1 MKMTNKEAIKRIK
14 DFALYHAIRDL
25 PNSAYTVE
33 AFEMAIRALEN
44 QDRGVV
50 SVGLY
55 EQVRW
60 ERDVAISQLEELGYG
75 LGEKTREEDKKMGK
89 PTLADIA
96 AKLSE
101 FDSECLMT
109 IDEYLES
116 VENGSITDYDGYGVY
131 VDDNGTQTMATDF
144 DSDRIKAMKNLGIRF
159 VCWYNK

>member
-1 MKMTNKEAIKRIK
+1 MTMTNKEAIKRIK

-25 PNSAYTVE
+25 PNSVYTVE

-44 QDRGVV
+44 QDRGVISLGV
-50 SVGLY
+50 Y

-60 ERDVAISQLEELGYG
+60 ERDVAISQLKELGYG
-75 LGEKTREEDKKMGK
+75 LGEKIREGYKKMGK

-116 VENGSITDYDGYGVY
+116 VENGSITDYDGHGVY
-131 VDDNGTQTMATDF
+131 IDDNGMRTMATDF
-144 DSDRIKAMKNLGIRF
+144 DSRRIKAMKNLGIRF

>member
-1 MKMTNKEAIKRIK
+1 MTMTNKEAIKRIK

-44 QDRGVV
+44 QDHGVV
-50 SVGLY
+50 SLGVY

-60 ERDVAISQLEELGYG
+60 ERDVAISQLKELGYG
-75 LGEKTREEDKKMGK
+75 LGEKIREKDKKMGK

-116 VENGSITDYDGYGVY
+116 VEDGLITDYDGYGVY
-131 VDDNGTQTMATDF
+131 IDDNGMRTMATDF
-144 DSDRIKAMKNLGIRF
+144 DSDKIKAMKNLGIRF

>member
-1 MKMTNKEAIKRIK
+1 MTNKEAIKRIK

-25 PNSAYTVE
+25 PNSVYTVE

-50 SVGLY
+50 SLGTY
-55 EQVRW
+55 EQIRW

-75 LGEKTREEDKKMGK
+75 LGEKIRKEDKEMGK

-116 VENGSITDYDGYGVY
+116 VENGLITDYDGHGVY
-131 VDDNGTQTMATDF
+131 IDDNGMRTMATDF
-144 DSDRIKAMKNLGIRF
+144 DSRRIKAMKNLGIRF

>member
-1 MKMTNKEAIKRIK
+1 MTMTNKEAIKRIK
-14 DFALYHAIRDL
+14 DFGLYHAIGDL
-25 PNSAYTVE
+25 PNSTYTVE

-50 SVGLY
+50 SLGTY

-60 ERDVAISQLEELGYG
+60 ERDVAIQQLEELGYG
-75 LGEKTREEDKKMGK
+75 FGEKIRDEDKKMSK
-89 PTLADIA
+89 PTLADMA

-109 IDEYLES
+109 IDEYLECI
-116 VENGSITDYDGYGVY
+116 ENGSINEYDGNGVY
-131 VDDNGTQTMATDF
+131 IDDNGMRTIATHF
-144 DSDRIKAMKNLGIRF
+144 DPDKINAMKNLGIRF